1 MSSQG
6 RTRFGA
12 CALVTILADGRWPRL
27 RGAGWSSSSTVAWR
41 PSVCLAASVI
51 LLQGLL
57 DGGLLHGLLQGLLH
71 SLLDS
76 LLHGLRERLMQRL
89 RTTRVSF
96 PRRRSFSSRQGAQ
109 VGRAMTIEQ
118 DNQTVRS
125 TRKHPGRTKSAQPSS
140 FPQSQPIC
148 CFLFRH
154 DDCTQAL

>member
-51 LLQGLL
+51 LLQELL
-57 DGGLLHGLLQGLLH
+57 DGLLHGLLQGLLH
-71 SLLDS
+71 SLHDS

-89 RTTRVSF
+89 RTKRVSF
-96 PRRRSFSSRQGAQ
+96 PRRRSFSRRHRGKGAQ
-109 VGRAMTIEQ
+109 LGEAMSIEQ
-118 DNQTVRS
+118 CVQLS
-125 TRKHPGRTKSAQPSS
+125 
-140 FPQSQPIC
+140 
-148 CFLFRH
+148 
-154 DDCTQAL
+154 